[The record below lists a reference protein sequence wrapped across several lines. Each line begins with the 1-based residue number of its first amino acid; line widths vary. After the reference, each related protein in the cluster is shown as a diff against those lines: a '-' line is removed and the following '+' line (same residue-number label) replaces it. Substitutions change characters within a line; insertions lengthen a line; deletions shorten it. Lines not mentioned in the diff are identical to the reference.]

1 MHGSRLFSWQA
12 WVTSLP
18 SLVPISVGT
27 KTTLPESPSTC
38 GWSVDMSLPRIWSML
53 TTFLP
58 AEMASWTP
66 VMRPVPKIGWT
77 MIAS

>member
-1 MHGSRLFSWQA
+1 
-12 WVTSLP
+12 
-18 SLVPISVGT
+18 
-27 KTTLPESPSTC
+27 
-38 GWSVDMSLPRIWSML
+38 ML

-58 AEMASWTP
+58 AEIASWTP